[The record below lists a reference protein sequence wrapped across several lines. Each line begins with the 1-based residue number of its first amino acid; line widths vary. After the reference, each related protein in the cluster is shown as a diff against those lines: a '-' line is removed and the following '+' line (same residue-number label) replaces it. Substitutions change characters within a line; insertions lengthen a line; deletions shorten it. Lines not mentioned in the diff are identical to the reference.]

1 MSDNEKFHDELRQDI
16 GETLNSDAPRVNA
29 PELPVLPVSE
39 DKQVVSPITYE
50 REQIEAKLDELHEFA
65 KHPFKVRN
73 DKDMKAL
80 IESITNNGVL
90 TPIIIRSRKQG
101 GYEIIS
107 GHRRRNA
114 CQRLGIPTIPAEI
127 IKCND
132 DDAVIMMVS
141 SNIQRAKNK
150 FSEIVKACNMMYD
163 AMSNK
168 GISKDNAKEKIAGI
182 VGITLETLQSFIDA
196 CKNIP
201 EDVLKE
207 ILKFADEGRLPKS
220 RFDTLTAL
228 KLETL
233 KTICSFLKADNSK
246 KEKVRISSKHVK
258 EIREREGTAEI
269 SEDILSE
276 ITGRKTYITIKLKY
290 SDISKYLPS
299 NVRVDK
305 LDAFIVELLGF
316 WHSMQK

>member
-1 MSDNEKFHDELRQDI
+1 MAEASELDKLLEDTSPQ
-16 GETLNSDAPRVNA
+16 VKV

-50 REQIEAKLDELHEFA
+50 RERIEAKLDELHEFA

-107 GHRRRNA
+107 GHRRRSA

-132 DDAVIMMVS
+132 DDSVIMMVS

-150 FSEIVKACNMMYD
+150 FSEIVKACKMMYELCCTK
-163 AMSNK
+163 M
-168 GISKDNAKEKIAGI
+168 
-182 VGITLETLQSFIDA
+182 T
-196 CKNIP
+196 
-201 EDVLKE
+201 
-207 ILKFADEGRLPKS
+207 
-220 RFDTLTAL
+220 TAQT
-228 KLETL
+228 KR
-233 KTICSFLKADNSK
+233 K
-246 KEKVRISSKHVK
+246 KKRQV
-258 EIREREGTAEI
+258 
-269 SEDILSE
+269 
-276 ITGRKTYITIKLKY
+276 
-290 SDISKYLPS
+290 
-299 NVRVDK
+299 
-305 LDAFIVELLGF
+305 
-316 WHSMQK
+316 